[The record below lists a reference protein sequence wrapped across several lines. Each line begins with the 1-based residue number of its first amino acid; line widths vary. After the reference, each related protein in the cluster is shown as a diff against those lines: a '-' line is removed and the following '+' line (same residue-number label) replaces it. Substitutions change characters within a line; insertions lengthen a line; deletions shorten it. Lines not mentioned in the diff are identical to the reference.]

1 VIVWHFKRFLL
12 ISATLFT
19 TVATAGCGVFVQTSS
34 ARTSDISS
42 ALPTTGSPSATA
54 VHRTV
59 HASRTVSLPPMVKNL
74 TLTDLPLTT
83 HTVSTATV
91 IKHGEFMVDG
101 HYYLAPPGKEIAYV
115 AMAHALVWTVI
126 PSSAHGAT
134 GKQVFYT
141 SPYSVINGTLQQPVV
156 LRPLS
161 IYNQIA
167 IPTGAQV
174 QLFNWTAALLFSITW
189 KSNGSPI
196 TQYQTLGQTGQAH
209 TLLTVQ
215 PTATVRLSSLGDILL
230 YASAHSDS
238 QVTDSLLKAGYY
250 NATTGI
256 RAVVPATSW
265 PLSVIAISTDSTEL
279 LSGGIVYS
287 ISPHGQ
293 ITASHAPIAPQIV
306 AQVQTLPI
314 AKWPMLYMPSQSW
327 TSANGQPM
335 QAILIVNSPAEYQIE
350 LLTKDP
356 TPKLVS
362 HLIIRRTTAQTP
374 IASRVSD
381 ESVQAAIPSF
391 FGNYAI
397 LHTFTLT
404 SQAGVTVRWMQAVQP
419 KTSKPAVWFTSFSVA
434 GWRYV
439 SGPFGS
445 PADHSQTTAL
455 SGILYQFSHFPPLPS
470 VPKGQLYMKMSADDQ
485 AVTTSQVRFAPT
497 ATLSVTGFGPG
508 LNPLQ
513 VLSTWTV
520 HGP

>member
-1 VIVWHFKRFLL
+1 MTVWHFKRLLL

-19 TVATAGCGVFVQTSS
+19 TVATTGCGVFEQTSS
-34 ARTSDISS
+34 AGTSNISV
-42 ALPTTGSPSATA
+42 ALLTAGSPSATV

-59 HASRTVSLPPMVKNL
+59 HASRTVSLPPMVKIL
-74 TLTDLPLTT
+74 TLSGLPLTT

-101 HYYLAPPGKEIAYV
+101 HYYLAPPGEEIAYV

-126 PSSAHGAT
+126 PPSAHVAT

-141 SPYSVINGTLQQPVV
+141 SPYPVIDGTLQQPVI

-189 KSNGSPI
+189 KSHGSPI
-196 TQYQTLGQTGQAH
+196 TQYQTLGQTGQVH
-209 TLLTVQ
+209 TLLTVK
-215 PTATVRLSSLGDILL
+215 PTATVWLTSLGDLLL
-230 YASAHSDS
+230 YAAAHSDS
-238 QVTDSLLKAGYY
+238 HINDSLLKAGYY
-250 NATTGI
+250 NATTGV
-256 RAVVPATSW
+256 RAVVPATTW

-279 LSGGIVYS
+279 LSGGIVYTVS
-287 ISPHGQ
+287 TLGQ
-293 ITASHAPIAPQIV
+293 ITASHAPIAPQIA

-327 TSANGQPM
+327 ITAKTQPM
-335 QAILIVNSPAEYQIE
+335 QAVLIVNSPAEYQIE

-374 IASRVSD
+374 SVSGD
-381 ESVQAAIPSF
+381 SVQAAIPSF
-391 FGNYAI
+391 FGNFTI
-397 LHTFTLT
+397 LHTFTLS

-419 KTSKPAVWFTSFSVA
+419 NTGKPAVWFTSFSVA
-434 GWRYV
+434 GWSYV
-439 SGPFGS
+439 SGPYGS

-455 SGILYQFSHFPPLPS
+455 SDILYRFSHFPPLS
-470 VPKGQLYMKMSADDQ
+470 SIPKGQLYMKMAAGDQ

-497 ATLSVTGFGPG
+497 VTLSVTGFGPG
-508 LNPLQ
+508 LTPLQ

-520 HGP
+520 HGPRNN